1 MKFGLEVLRGKAL
14 SFYLNLSMKPVIK
27 FFAYKCKLSL
37 SLASLYLIDL
47 FINKLKTKFKS
58 FLQNYFKYKK
68 NSQLLLKKFPA
79 RAKQMPSKV
88 LFVSK
93 KKATAAAFW
102 SLSAKIVIVGNSKW
116 VKIIIFVLSYLT
128 VLAYNKTIIHLSVGG

>member
-1 MKFGLEVLRGKAL
+1 
-14 SFYLNLSMKPVIK
+14 MKPVIK

-47 FINKLKTKFKS
+47 FIIINKLKTKFKS

-93 KKATAAAFW
+93 KKATAAAFCF
-102 SLSAKIVIVGNSKW
+102 G
-116 VKIIIFVLSYLT
+116 
-128 VLAYNKTIIHLSVGG
+128 H

>member
-14 SFYLNLSMKPVIK
+14 SFFLNLSMKPVIK

-93 KKATAAAFW
+93 KKRRPRPFGHCAPK
-102 SLSAKIVIVGNSKW
+102 L
-116 VKIIIFVLSYLT
+116 
-128 VLAYNKTIIHLSVGG
+128 